1 MTGLPTVTMPMPVV
15 FLDLRPPQLFVFGGG
30 DLLDAIVDASRARG
44 WDAFPC
50 RPGAAPAH
58 AIGTSDQA
66 IAIVVA
72 YGDALDRVLLEQLV
86 ATGVRHIGVACTAK
100 RMRGLLEGA
109 PADVR
114 IHAMAVE
121 LGDPPRVIAEALIA
135 AAARSL
141 DQPAAAA

>member
-1 MTGLPTVTMPMPVV
+1 MTALPTVTMPMPVV

-50 RPGAAPAH
+50 RPGAAH
-58 AIGTSDQA
+58 ADWAAAMTESDHA

-72 YGDALDRVLLEQLV
+72 YGDAVDRELLARLV

-100 RMRGLLEGA
+100 RMTALLDGA
-109 PADVR
+109 PADPR
-114 IHAMAVE
+114 IHALAVE
-121 LGDPPRVIAEALIA
+121 LGDPPRVIAEALVA
-135 AAARSL
+135 AAGRDSV
-141 DQPAAAA
+141 AA